1 MSTTPTL
8 KIYHVSNEAPHGTAF
23 FEHPESWAMR
33 KEHYKLVAQ
42 GNKRVAAGRD
52 HYDILE
58 EVFKTENGQSGSTLF
73 TITEEETPRRSLSVG
88 DVVVLGEDKPYE
100 VGRVGFRPIW
110 ERNEQGSMGNS
121 PIKIPKTKSGD
132 DSCQIHT
139 QVP

>member
-1 MSTTPTL
+1 MSTTL

-73 TITEEETPRRSLSVG
+73 TLVEEETPRRSLSVG
-88 DVVVLGEDKPYE
+88 DVVVLGEPYE
-100 VGRVGFRPIW
+100 VGRVGFRPIG
-110 ERNEQGSMGNS
+110 ERNEQGSMGTS
-121 PIKIPKTKSGD
+121 PIEIPKN
-132 DSCQIHT
+132 QIR
-139 QVP
+139 